1 MMMFRASSVQ
11 VFLLSVSNRKKSV
24 PKNRHSSPRIQPYAM
39 ILKWR
44 GVWWSAPSIFRGL
57 VAKARP
63 QARQSSFD
71 GISAIFRCSIF
82 HRKNGQNKAR
92 IGPFDPGRRGSIDL
106 DARNRFH
113 PTFPGQKCQKIWKL
127 GKNCRKNW
135 TIRKIFGP
143 SQYTNIK
150 NMDPFKGLLYFL
162 PSSLGG

>member
-1 MMMFRASSVQ
+1 MGSEMCIRDRSQILNPKSKATMMMFRASSVQ

-71 GISAIFRCSIF
+71 GIFAIFRCSIF

-113 PTFPGQKCQKIWKL
+113 PTFPGQKCQKIWKIW
-127 GKNCRKNW
+127 KK
-135 TIRKIFGP
+135 
-143 SQYTNIK
+143 
-150 NMDPFKGLLYFL
+150 L
-162 PSSLGG
+162 PKKFENPENFWAISVC

>member
-1 MMMFRASSVQ
+1 MHFYWILSGASAANVEFHHFS
-11 VFLLSVSNRKKSV
+11 FSSHILF
-24 PKNRHSSPRIQPYAM
+24 HSGPGFQPYAM

-71 GISAIFRCSIF
+71 GISAIFCCSIF

-113 PTFPGQKCQKIWKL
+113 PTFPGQKCQKIWKI
-127 GKNCRKNW
+127 GKKLPKKLENPENFWAILVYWYEKY
-135 TIRKIFGP
+135 GP
-143 SQYTNIK
+143 
-150 NMDPFKGLLYFL
+150 L
-162 PSSLGG
+162 

>member
-1 MMMFRASSVQ
+1 MFRASRAL

-24 PKNRHSSPRIQPYAM
+24 PKNRHLSPRIQPYAM

-71 GISAIFRCSIF
+71 EISTIFCCSIF

-113 PTFPGQKCQKIWKL
+113 PTFPGQKCQKIWKIWKMKYFTNIP
-127 GKNCRKNW
+127 KNSTTTKNYNFEVGMEYSIESSW
-135 TIRKIFGP
+135 IIRK
-143 SQYTNIK
+143 K
-150 NMDPFKGLLYFL
+150 V
-162 PSSLGG
+162 